1 MERHVRAAARG
12 FTLIELLIVISILG
26 VLAAV
31 LLPQVFGANE
41 AANAAATE
49 TNLQMLEGGIQRF
62 QRKHGI
68 YPPDDLKA
76 PEGIAKATWKG
87 DNGVNTGIESL
98 VCFLSQ
104 SQQDG
109 LDLAS
114 LADRFANTDADDH
127 GVELPL
133 LKRRDRL
140 EVTDHWQTPIAYF
153 GKFGLERAQV
163 VKPDPESDTVQVK
176 TRRRPDG
183 VVYGAGKFQLLS
195 AGPDRTFNT
204 DDDLVWPAN

>member
-1 MERHVRAAARG
+1 MRRKRPAAARG

-31 LLPQVFGANE
+31 LLPQVLGVSE
-41 AANAAATE
+41 AANVAATE
-49 TNLQMLEGGIQRF
+49 ANLQMLEGGIQRF

-68 YPPDDLKA
+68 TPPDDLKA
-76 PEGIAKATWKG
+76 PEGIVKASWKG

-114 LADRFANTDADDH
+114 LADRFTNTDADDH

-140 EVTDHWQTPIAYF
+140 EVADLWQTPIAYF
-153 GKFGLERAQV
+153 GKFGVERAQV
-163 VKPDPESDTVQVK
+163 VKPDAESDTVQVK
-176 TRRRPDG
+176 ARRRADG
-183 VVYGAGKFQLLS
+183 VAYGAGKFQLLS
-195 AGPDRTFNT
+195 AGPDQKFGT
-204 DDDLVWPAN
+204 DDDICWPAN